1 MPCVCRVSWLWS
13 TTANTRDL
21 LPCLG
26 ASASCGQTKTTIA
39 CLGSLAARVLS
50 GCAVRPQTHLGQW
63 HGQDFDT
70 HCTHDVHP
78 QRLEPNWTAC
88 IYYGRTSSVL
98 SRGYVLNSV
107 GYSTRCVDARSPS
120 ILCLFY
126 RYRHERSVSDVK
138 PLKGA
143 RARC

>member
-50 GCAVRPQTHLGQW
+50 GCAVRPRLTSDNGMDKTSTRIVL
-63 HGQDFDT
+63 T
-70 HCTHDVHP
+70 TCTHNIWNETGQHVYTMAE
-78 QRLEPNWTAC
+78 QAAC
-88 IYYGRTSSVL
+88 
-98 SRGYVLNSV
+98 
-107 GYSTRCVDARSPS
+107 
-120 ILCLFY
+120 
-126 RYRHERSVSDVK
+126 
-138 PLKGA
+138 
-143 RARC
+143 